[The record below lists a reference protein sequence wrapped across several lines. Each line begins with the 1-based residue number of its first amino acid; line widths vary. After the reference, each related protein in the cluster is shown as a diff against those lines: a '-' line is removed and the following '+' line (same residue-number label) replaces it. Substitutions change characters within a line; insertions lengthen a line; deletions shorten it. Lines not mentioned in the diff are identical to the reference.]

1 MFSNWYNQTNYTKL
15 FLVNTYYILWTLVY
29 KAFFSSIWSYQLLRL
44 QKFTN
49 EHNYWFY
56 QLL

>member
-15 FLVNTYYILWTLVY
+15 FLVNTYYILWTIVY
-29 KAFFSSIWSYQLLRL
+29 KALFSSIWSYQLLRL
-44 QKFTN
+44 QEFTN